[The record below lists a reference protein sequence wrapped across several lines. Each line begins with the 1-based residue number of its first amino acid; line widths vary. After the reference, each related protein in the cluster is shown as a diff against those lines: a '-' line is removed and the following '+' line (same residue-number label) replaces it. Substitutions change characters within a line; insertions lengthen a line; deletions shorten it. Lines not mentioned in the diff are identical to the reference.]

1 MNPGSFLTPTTNS
14 SWPSPSGR
22 YAFGFY
28 KQGNGYAVGV
38 FFAGIPEKTVVWTAN
53 RDDPPV
59 PAAVTLNFTSAGR
72 LVLQSA
78 QGTTKSVV
86 VLGETAS
93 SASML
98 DTGNFVVY
106 NSDNQSIWESFQN
119 PTDTLLPTQ
128 QLFYDDVLDSS
139 VSESN
144 QSTGRFRA
152 IMQQDGFI
160 ALYPIGTPYY
170 IEYGYW
176 SKGIQGPRLNATLNL
191 DVDGHLYL
199 ANGNGIVTISAGG
212 NSTKG
217 LLYRLRMDDDGFLR
231 LYSYNTNQNGD
242 WDVTW
247 SADSIGKCDP
257 KGLCGINAFC
267 VIYDEQYNCTCLPG
281 FAFVDES
288 KRTLGCERNL
298 TVDNC
303 KEGTYDMEEEI
314 NTVWEND
321 TYSLPL
327 FSSNIEDCK
336 IACLQDCNCEA
347 ALFKDGACRKQRLPM
362 RFGRRQ
368 SDSSVALIKVSTST
382 PSTNRT
388 MTKERK
394 KELRVDILIV
404 SITLVAFAFIVLAI
418 SGFFIYRSH
427 VSKHEN
433 VSNMGKFVDEDVGP
447 RSFTYAELEKMTDGF
462 KEELGRGA
470 FGVVYKG
477 MIGNGQKIVA
487 VKRLEKLLADRER
500 EFQTEMKVIGKTHHR
515 NLIRLLGY
523 CHDGPNRLL
532 VYEYMCNGSLADIL
546 FTPKKQPSWDE
557 RRGIACNIARGI
569 LYLHEECMP
578 QIIHCDIK
586 PQNILMDENRCAK
599 LSDFRL
605 AKLLKPDQS
614 QTSTNI
620 RGTRGYVAPEWHCR
634 NCPVTVKVDVYSFGI
649 VLLEIIYC
657 RRSVDSNLPEEEA
670 ILEEWVYSCY
680 ECGELDKLINDE
692 EVDKRQFERMVKVA
706 FWCILEEP
714 SLRPSMKKVLL
725 MLEGTADIPIPPNP
739 TSVISMT

>member
-1 MNPGSFLTPTTNS
+1 MATTFLFLLLSAIFIAKAQQGQSIVNPGSFLTPTTTTTTNS

-28 KQGNGYAVGV
+28 KQGSGYAVGV
-38 FFAGIPEKTVVWTAN
+38 FFAGIPDKTVVWTAN

-59 PAAVTLNFTSAGR
+59 SAAVTLNFTSDGR

-78 QGTTKSVV
+78 HGTTKRVAV
-86 VLGETAS
+86 YGETAS

-106 NSDNQSIWESFQN
+106 NADKQTIWESFQN

-128 QLFYDDVLDSS
+128 RLLYDDVLDSS
-139 VSESN
+139 VSESS

-160 ALYPIGTPYY
+160 VLYPIGTPYY

-176 SKGIQGPRLNATLNL
+176 SKGIQGPPLNATLNL

-231 LYSYNTNQNGD
+231 LYSYNTNRNGD
-242 WDVTW
+242 WVVTW

-257 KGLCGINAFC
+257 KGLCGVNAFC
-267 VIYDEQYNCTCLPG
+267 VIYDEEYNCTCLPG

-314 NTVWEND
+314 NT
-321 TYSLPL
+321 
-327 FSSNIEDCK
+327 DCK
-336 IACLQDCNCEA
+336 IACLQDCNS

-368 SDSSVALIKVSTST
+368 SDSSVALIK
-382 PSTNRT
+382 
-388 MTKERK
+388 

-404 SITLVAFAFIVLAI
+404 TITLVAFAFIVLVI
-418 SGFFIYRSH
+418 SGFVIYRSH
-427 VSKHEN
+427 VSKHVN
-433 VSNMGKFVDEDVGP
+433 VSNMGKFVDKDVGP
-447 RSFTYAELEKMTDGF
+447 RSFTYAKLEKITDGF

-470 FGVVYKG
+470 FGIVYKG
-477 MIGNGQKIVA
+477 VIGNGQKIVA
-487 VKRLEKLLADRER
+487 VKRLEKLLANRER
-500 EFQTEMKVIGKTHHR
+500 EFQTEMKVIGKTHRR
-515 NLIRLLGY
+515 NLIRLLWY
-523 CHDGPNRLL
+523 CHDGPSRLL

-546 FTPKKQPSWDE
+546 FTPKKQLLGMKE
-557 RRGIACNIARGI
+557 GELLAI
-569 LYLHEECMP
+569 LQEEFFISMKNVYQKSFITKAKCP
-578 QIIHCDIK
+578 L
-586 PQNILMDENRCAK
+586 ILGAQGD
-599 LSDFRL
+599 
-605 AKLLKPDQS
+605 
-614 QTSTNI
+614 
-620 RGTRGYVAPEWHCR
+620 VAPEWHRR

-649 VLLEIIYC
+649 VLLEIIFC
-657 RRSVDSNLPEEEA
+657 RKSVDSNLPEEEA
-670 ILEEWVYSCY
+670 ILEEWVYSCF
-680 ECGELDKLINDE
+680 ECGELDKLLYDE
-692 EVDKRQFERMVKVA
+692 EVDKRHFERMVKVA
-706 FWCILEEP
+706 FWCILEAP
-714 SLRPSMKKVLL
+714 SLLPSMKKVLL
-725 MLEGTADIPIPPNP
+725 MLEGIADIPIPPHP
-739 TSVISMT
+739 TSVISMI

>member
-1 MNPGSFLTPTTNS
+1 
-14 SWPSPSGR
+14 
-22 YAFGFY
+22 
-28 KQGNGYAVGV
+28 
-38 FFAGIPEKTVVWTAN
+38 
-53 RDDPPV
+53 
-59 PAAVTLNFTSAGR
+59 
-72 LVLQSA
+72 
-78 QGTTKSVV
+78 
-86 VLGETAS
+86 
-93 SASML
+93 
-98 DTGNFVVY
+98 
-106 NSDNQSIWESFQN
+106 
-119 PTDTLLPTQ
+119 
-128 QLFYDDVLDSS
+128 
-139 VSESN
+139 
-144 QSTGRFRA
+144 
-152 IMQQDGFI
+152 
-160 ALYPIGTPYY
+160 
-170 IEYGYW
+170 
-176 SKGIQGPRLNATLNL
+176 
-191 DVDGHLYL
+191 
-199 ANGNGIVTISAGG
+199 
-212 NSTKG
+212 
-217 LLYRLRMDDDGFLR
+217 
-231 LYSYNTNQNGD
+231 
-242 WDVTW
+242 
-247 SADSIGKCDP
+247 
-257 KGLCGINAFC
+257 
-267 VIYDEQYNCTCLPG
+267 
-281 FAFVDES
+281 
-288 KRTLGCERNL
+288 
-298 TVDNC
+298 
-303 KEGTYDMEEEI
+303 
-314 NTVWEND
+314 
-321 TYSLPL
+321 
-327 FSSNIEDCK
+327 
-336 IACLQDCNCEA
+336 
-347 ALFKDGACRKQRLPM
+347 
-362 RFGRRQ
+362 
-368 SDSSVALIKVSTST
+368 
-382 PSTNRT
+382 

-394 KELRVDILIV
+394 KDLRVDILIV

-427 VSKHEN
+427 VSKHAN

-523 CHDGPNRLL
+523 CHDRPNRLL
-532 VYEYMCNGSLADIL
+532 MYEYMCNGSLADIL

-605 AKLLKPDQS
+605 AKLLKSDQS

-649 VLLEIIYC
+649 VLLEIMFC
-657 RRSVDSNLPEEEA
+657 RRSVDSNLLEEEA
-670 ILEEWVYSCY
+670 ILEEWVYSCF
-680 ECGELDKLINDE
+680 ERGELDKLINDE

>member
-1 MNPGSFLTPTTNS
+1 MATTFLFLLLSAIFIAKAQQGQSNVNPGSFLTPTTNS
-14 SWPSPSGR
+14 SWPSPSGQ

-176 SKGIQGPRLNATLNL
+176 SKGIQGPQLNATLNL

-242 WDVTW
+242 WVVTW
-247 SADSIGKCDP
+247 SAIVKCDP
-257 KGLCGINAFC
+257 KGLCGVNAFC
-267 VIYDEQYNCTCLPG
+267 VIYDEEYNCTCLPG

-303 KEGTYDMEEEI
+303 KEGTYVMEEEI
-314 NTVWEND
+314 DTVWEND

-336 IACLQDCNCEA
+336 IACLQDCNWEA

-388 MTKERK
+388 MTKERN

-404 SITLVAFAFIVLAI
+404 SITLVAFAFTVLAI
-418 SGFFIYRSH
+418 SAFVIYRSH

-433 VSNMGKFVDEDVGP
+433 VSNMGNFVDEDVGP
-447 RSFTYAELEKMTDGF
+447 RSFTYAELEKMTD
-462 KEELGRGA
+462 
-470 FGVVYKG
+470 
-477 MIGNGQKIVA
+477 
-487 VKRLEKLLADRER
+487 
-500 EFQTEMKVIGKTHHR
+500 
-515 NLIRLLGY
+515 
-523 CHDGPNRLL
+523 
-532 VYEYMCNGSLADIL
+532 
-546 FTPKKQPSWDE
+546 
-557 RRGIACNIARGI
+557 
-569 LYLHEECMP
+569 
-578 QIIHCDIK
+578 
-586 PQNILMDENRCAK
+586 
-599 LSDFRL
+599 
-605 AKLLKPDQS
+605 
-614 QTSTNI
+614 
-620 RGTRGYVAPEWHCR
+620 
-634 NCPVTVKVDVYSFGI
+634 
-649 VLLEIIYC
+649 VLLEIIFC
-657 RRSVDSNLPEEEA
+657 RRSVDSNLPEEEV
-670 ILEEWVYSCY
+670 ILEEWVYSCF

-714 SLRPSMKKVLL
+714 SLRPSMKKVLI

-739 TSVISMT
+739 TSVISMI

>member
-1 MNPGSFLTPTTNS
+1 MATTFLFLLLSAIFIAKAQRGQSVVNPGSFLTPTTTTTTNS

-28 KQGNGYAVGV
+28 KQGSGYAVGV
-38 FFAGIPEKTVVWTAN
+38 FFAGIPDKTVAWTAN

-59 PAAVTLNFTSAGR
+59 SAAVTLNFTSDGR
-72 LVLQSA
+72 LVLQLA
-78 QGTTKSVV
+78 HGTTKRVAV
-86 VLGETAS
+86 YGETAS

-106 NSDNQSIWESFQN
+106 NADNQTIWESFQN

-128 QLFYDDVLDSS
+128 RLLYDDVLDSS

-176 SKGIQGPRLNATLNL
+176 SKGIQGPPLNATLNL

-231 LYSYNTNQNGD
+231 LYSYNTNRKGD
-242 WDVTW
+242 WVVTW

-257 KGLCGINAFC
+257 KGLCGVNAFC
-267 VIYDEQYNCTCLPG
+267 VIYDEEYNCTCLPG

-314 NTVWEND
+314 NT
-321 TYSLPL
+321 
-327 FSSNIEDCK
+327 DCK

-368 SDSSVALIKVSTST
+368 SDSSVALIKVSTSA

-404 SITLVAFAFIVLAI
+404 TITLVAFAFIVLVI
-418 SGFFIYRSH
+418 SGFVIYRSH
-427 VSKHEN
+427 VSKHVN

-447 RSFTYAELEKMTDGF
+447 RSFTYAKLEKITDGF

-470 FGVVYKG
+470 FGIVYKG

-487 VKRLEKLLADRER
+487 VKRLEKLLANRER
-500 EFQTEMKVIGKTHHR
+500 EFQTEMKVIGKTHRR

-523 CHDGPNRLL
+523 CHDGLNRLL

-557 RRGIACNIARGI
+557 RRGITCNIARRI
-569 LYLHEECMP
+569 LYLHEECIP

-599 LSDFRL
+599 LFDFGL
-605 AKLLKPDQS
+605 AKLLKLDQS
-614 QTSTNI
+614 QMSTNI
-620 RGTRGYVAPEWHCR
+620 RGTRGCCTRVASS
-634 NCPVTVKVDVYSFGI
+634 KLSF
-649 VLLEIIYC
+649 LLEIIFC
-657 RRSVDSNLPEEEA
+657 RKSVDSNLPEEEA
-670 ILEEWVYSCY
+670 ILEEWVHSCF
-680 ECGELDKLINDE
+680 ECGELDKLIYDE
-692 EVDKRQFERMVKVA
+692 EVDKRHLERMVKVA

-725 MLEGTADIPIPPNP
+725 MLEGIADIPIPPNP
-739 TSVISMT
+739 TSVIIMI